1 MRQQDLRKFLADKLR
16 HEPGDMSLFE
26 LAVTHPSRGPDNYQ
40 RLEFL
45 GDRVLGL
52 VMAEWLMEKFPKE
65 KEGILS
71 HRFTTLVSRES
82 CASIGLGIGVP
93 DHVRLGRQ
101 AAQEGVSRS
110 ENAVGDVIEAL
121 IAALYL
127 DAGLESA
134 RRFIREHWERLVD
147 SQTEAPRHPKS
158 LLIEWAEGR
167 GWKHPTYETLE
178 RSGPDH
184 APRFTVRVEVQG
196 LGEAV
201 GEGCSKQEAETAAAA
216 ALLEQLT

>member
-1 MRQQDLRKFLADKLR
+1 MSEKDLRQFIAGKLR
-16 HEPGDMSLFE
+16 HEPGDLDLFQRA
-26 LAVTHPSRGPDNYQ
+26 LTHPSRGADNYQ

-52 VMAEWLMEKFPKE
+52 AMAEWLMERFPKE
-65 KEGILS
+65 KEGVLS
-71 HRFTTLVSRES
+71 HRYTTLVSRES
-82 CASIGLGIGVP
+82 CASVGLEIGIP
-93 DHVRLGRQ
+93 DHLRVGKQ
-101 AAQEGVSRS
+101 AAQDGLSRS
-110 ENAVGDVIEAL
+110 ENAVGDAVEAL

-127 DAGLESA
+127 DGGLEAA
-134 RRFIREHWERLVD
+134 RLFIRQQWERLLD

-158 LLIEWAEGR
+158 LLIEWAEGK
-167 GWKHPTYETLE
+167 GWKHPTYELLD

-184 APRFTVRVEVQG
+184 APRFTVRVEVAG

>member
-1 MRQQDLRKFLADKLR
+1 MSESDFRLFLVGKLR
-16 HEPGDMSLFE
+16 HEPENMSLFE
-26 LAVTHPSRGPDNYQ
+26 RAVTHPSLGPDNYQ

-52 VMAEWLMEKFPKE
+52 LMAEWLMEKYPRE
-65 KEGILS
+65 KEGVLS
-71 HRFTTLVSRES
+71 HRFTTLVSRET
-82 CASIGLGIGVP
+82 CASIGMAIGIA
-93 DHVRLGRQ
+93 DHLRLGKQ

-110 ENAVGDVIEAL
+110 ENAVGDAIEAL

-127 DAGLESA
+127 DAGLDAA
-134 RRFIREHWERLVD
+134 RAFVREHWDRMVE

-184 APRFTVRVEVQG
+184 APRFTV
-196 LGEAV
+196 
-201 GEGCSKQEAETAAAA
+201 
-216 ALLEQLT
+216 